1 MSKLI
6 SFLLLLNASV
16 AFSQVEQIGR
26 WEIGMPNDDNE
37 TYKVVSDSLGLIVYS
52 HQVTKDQD
60 VLELIRLDT
69 ALQEKWKGYIGIER
83 GLTVARVATRKNSLY
98 VLLRNPRFAGFLL
111 INLDISTG
119 KYTTHLIKNAI
130 PFVPTE
136 FSGTNGAV
144 MIGGYYNYRPLVLH
158 YSFALQKSK
167 ILPGFF
173 NEPGELTQMKVTEDG
188 AIDII
193 VSAKNFE
200 KRKSLWIRN
209 YNAEGDLIKTTV
221 LESREKRN
229 LIFGRSVKM
238 PNNEQVVAG
247 VYGRN
252 TEYSR
257 GIFVATINPY
267 GEYTTRYY
275 NFADLQNFFHYLKA
289 NQEKRIKKR
298 IERRRIKGK
307 NTKFNYRLLVQEL
320 IPYQDQLILLGEAF
334 YPKYVYRSRYSSNQ
348 FNGFNNPRG
357 YSSYSPYS
365 NDYIFDGYQYTH
377 AIAIGFDANGKV
389 KWDNSFEIND
399 VKSFKLEQFVKI
411 APAEDHIDLLYLFE
425 NLIRTKVIKGSEV
438 LEGKTADELK
448 IFSDQGIVTKEDAK
462 SSHLDYWY
470 HHRLYASGVQ
480 SIRKSKEKREVPF
493 KKVFFINKIRYK

>member
-1 MSKLI
+1 LI
-6 SFLLLLNASV
+6 KCFSFFLLLTSA
-16 AFSQVEQIGR
+16 AFGQVEQTGR
-26 WEIGMPNDDNE
+26 WEIGMPTDDNE
-37 TYKVVSDSLGLIVYS
+37 TYKVATDSLGLIIYS
-52 HQVTKDQD
+52 KLFGKEFDQ
-60 VLELIRLDT
+60 LEFIRLDT
-69 ALQEKWKGYIGIER
+69 ALKEKWKGYITIDREFII
-83 GLTVARVATRKNSLY
+83 ARTATRKNSLY
-98 VLLRNPRFAGFLL
+98 VLLRTPRSAGFLL
-111 INLDISTG
+111 IDLNITSGTY
-119 KYTTHLIKNAI
+119 KTHLIKNAI

-136 FSGTNGAV
+136 FAGTNGAV

-158 YSFALQKSK
+158 YSFGLQKSK

-173 NEPGELTQMKVTEDG
+173 NEPGELTQMKVTEEG

-193 VSAKNFE
+193 VSAKNYE

-209 YNAEGDLIKTTV
+209 YNAEGDLVKTTV

-229 LIFGRSVKM
+229 LIFGRSIKM

-289 NQEKRIKKR
+289 NQERRIKKR
-298 IERRRIKGK
+298 IERRKIKGK

-320 IPYQDQLILLGEAF
+320 IPYQDQFILLGEAF
-334 YPKYVYRSRYSSNQ
+334 YPRYVYRSRYSSNQ

-357 YSSYSPYS
+357 YSNYSPYS

-377 AIAIGFDANGKV
+377 AIAIGFDASGKV

-425 NLIRTKVIKGSEV
+425 NLIRTKVIKGNEV
-438 LEGKTADELK
+438 LEGKAADELK
-448 IFSDQGIVTKEDAK
+448 VFNDEGIVTKDDAK
-462 SSHLDYWY
+462 TSHLDYWY
-470 HHRLYASGVQ
+470 THHLFASGVQ
-480 SIRKSKEKREVPF
+480 TVRRTKERREVPF
-493 KKVFFINKIRYK
+493 KKVFFINKIRYR